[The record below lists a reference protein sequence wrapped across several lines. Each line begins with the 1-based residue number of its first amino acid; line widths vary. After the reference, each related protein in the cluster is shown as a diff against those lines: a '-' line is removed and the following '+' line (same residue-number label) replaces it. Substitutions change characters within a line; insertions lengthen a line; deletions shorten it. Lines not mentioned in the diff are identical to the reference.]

1 MAKAIGCT
9 CGPNQ
14 VCDVC
19 RFSQAWPEERVDIIG
34 QNGNNGE
41 HYAEPLSGVT
51 TFVCALCGHKT
62 EGILA
67 EHGFLRCDGCLAHYE
82 RDTNGVWQ
90 RKTKPEP
97 LPAGHFRVTTT
108 PVEAPPPVDEN
119 VPIGKRVAD
128 VLYTEMLRIKPTH
141 SLHTN
146 LELAAENVKWEAVF
160 DLRDLANAARN
171 VGVEVKF
178 ERLPVT
184 DAVQF
189 LNEAAYTLAQ
199 RGSDYDKPE
208 GERSAG
214 AVAQAFNAITRRD
227 LTEAEVWL
235 ILQLVKDVRQWQNPG
250 RYHADSALD
259 CVAYAALKAEALAA
273 QGDTD
278 A

>member
-51 TFVCALCGHKT
+51 TFVCTLCGHKT

-108 PVEAPPPVDEN
+108 PVDDYEPHEYRLKDP
-119 VPIGKRVAD
+119 GG
-128 VLYTEMLRIKPTH
+128 YTE
-141 SLHTN
+141 
-146 LELAAENVKWEAVF
+146 LASV
-160 DLRDLANAARN
+160 LQAAFN
-171 VGVEVKF
+171 QAAYGKGVERHANSKPFVEQPILKLCQMYGAGF
-178 ERLPVT
+178 AFGQAGKKME
-184 DAVQF
+184 
-189 LNEAAYTLAQ
+189 EAQ
-199 RGSDYDKPE
+199 RMDKDAAVRE
-208 GERSAG
+208 LLG
-214 AVAQAFNAITRRD
+214 AIVYI
-227 LTEAEVWL
+227 
-235 ILQLVKDVRQWQNPG
+235 
-250 RYHADSALD
+250 
-259 CVAYAALKAEALAA
+259 AAATIHIE
-273 QGDTD
+273 QGDSD